1 VGVPPAP
8 TDLQALLLA
17 LIVLGEA
24 VPSPDCATAI
34 ANDQLSTQGRAW
46 RAVREPSNYESG
58 GQEFESLRAR
68 QYVIDFDSEFLR
80 DFRPLTVGLFGAA
93 PGQHP
98 RIFTVIAARLNP
110 LILVCEES
118 PIVGGELFG
127 NCRSA
132 RRLSSLRA
140 RKPTHHLLDCRL
152 FFLRHPAAFD

>member
-1 VGVPPAP
+1 MPRSPAHPPVPTGCSRPSR
-8 TDLQALLLA
+8 QLLLA
-17 LIVLGEA
+17 G
-24 VPSPDCATAI
+24 D
-34 ANDQLSTQGRAW
+34 STRD
-46 RAVREPSNYESG
+46 YESG